1 MKDPY
6 ERLVILLMEQEDDPM
21 EDEERRRREADQKRF
36 NDPKSR
42 RAELQA
48 RAKELEKA
56 IRDTIGGSGATTARE
71 REELRKQLDQIRREI
86 NTNTDLGR
94 GRGLGRLT
102 RLKSAVV
109 GGGTTYLGII
119 QNFLRKALG
128 AGKSRIS
135 TNVLGSPA

>member
-1 MKDPY
+1 
-6 ERLVILLMEQEDDPM
+6 MEQEDNPM
-21 EDEERRRREADQKRF
+21 EDEQSRRRKEDQERF
-36 NDPKSR
+36 NDPKAR
-42 RAELQA
+42 RAELEA
-48 RAKELEKA
+48 RADELEDA
-56 IRDTIGGSGATTARE
+56 IRQIGTGAETARE
-71 REELRKQLDQIRREI
+71 REALKKQLDQIKRDI
-86 NTNTDLGR
+86 NTQIDLGR
-94 GRGLGRLT
+94 GKGLGRLT